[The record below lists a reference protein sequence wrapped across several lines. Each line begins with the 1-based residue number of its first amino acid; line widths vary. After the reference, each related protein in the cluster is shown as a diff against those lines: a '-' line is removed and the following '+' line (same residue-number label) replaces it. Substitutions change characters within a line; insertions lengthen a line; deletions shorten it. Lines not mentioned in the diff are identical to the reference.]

1 LVNFEL
7 QTRNQENN
15 VLQRLLRIQN
25 GVTAWNKWG
34 GGGEDFPA
42 NNLENQSFQMGCDH
56 MTLDE
61 DDFTFG
67 RRRNVGAQHQSYGDW
82 EAILDDNRK
91 VEDDVHPDFMCKI
104 FYFVHHSYF
113 IGQKRKLT
121 ETRKVLSYLSLI
133 WSVVD
138 LVWVVVFFSL
148 L

>member
-1 LVNFEL
+1 
-7 QTRNQENN
+7 
-15 VLQRLLRIQN
+15 
-25 GVTAWNKWG
+25 
-34 GGGEDFPA
+34 
-42 NNLENQSFQMGCDH
+42 

-67 RRRNVGAQHQSYGDW
+67 RRRNVGAQHQSYDDW

-104 FYFVHHSYF
+104 FYFVHHSCF

-138 LVWVVVFFSL
+138 LV
-148 L
+148 

>member
-1 LVNFEL
+1 MEWLHETSEEEEEAKTS
-7 QTRNQENN
+7 QPT
-15 VLQRLLRIQN
+15 IWK
-25 GVTAWNKWG
+25 TKASKWG
-34 GGGEDFPA
+34 
-42 NNLENQSFQMGCDH
+42 DH
-56 MTLDE
+56 MTSDE
-61 DDFTFG
+61 DDFTFE